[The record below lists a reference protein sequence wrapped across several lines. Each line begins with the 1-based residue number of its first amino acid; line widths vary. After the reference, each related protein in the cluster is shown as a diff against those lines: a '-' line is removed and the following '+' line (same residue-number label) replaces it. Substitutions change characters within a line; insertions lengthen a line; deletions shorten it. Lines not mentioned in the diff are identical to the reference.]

1 MAKKVNLTEHEH
13 YLVFEKPLK
22 DFTDKDW
29 KELYKVLDY
38 DKEEQ
43 IIYIDKRQKC
53 KKHN

>member
-1 MAKKVNLTEHEH
+1 MTKKVNLTPHEH

-43 IIYIDKRQKC
+43 IISADKRQKR
-53 KKHN
+53 KIHN